1 MNKSQVVNGWTGQ
14 ALSLWL
20 FLDAQL
26 LPVGMT
32 KRKEKQMATRGE
44 HPSLHI
50 FDKRQVVEVSVAS
63 RHLRVMHVYF

>member
-20 FLDAQL
+20 FLDAQQL
-26 LPVGMT
+26 LVGMAT
-32 KRKEKQMATRGE
+32 KGE

>member
-26 LPVGMT
+26 LLVGIT
-32 KRKEKQMATRGE
+32 EQIEKQMATKGE
-44 HPSLHI
+44 HTSLHI
-50 FDKRQVVEVSVAS
+50 FDKRQVVEVSFAS
-63 RHLRVMHVYF
+63 RHLGVMHVYF